1 MRTDLKSAKK
11 TVKSST
17 FLRYQD
23 LGEYKLLVN
32 TLMKLTLGIDILFLL
47 RRCAFS
53 SNHVV
58 TINQERVSEREEEI
72 TDRRNAAPEEA

>member
-1 MRTDLKSAKK
+1 MLSGSAG
-11 TVKSST
+11 VKAACKHVDEIDPWYRYPFST
-17 FLRYQD
+17 
-23 LGEYKLLVN
+23 
-32 TLMKLTLGIDILFLL
+32 T
-47 RRCAFS
+47 RCAFS